1 MGKFCDLTGQVFG
14 RLTVDSFSMM
24 DKNGKSKWL
33 CLCICGNKKI
43 IYSTNLIRG
52 KSISCGCANVGQHRH
67 GMCYT
72 RTYNSWRHMLGR
84 CRNPKHERFKDYGGR
99 GITVCASWLKFE
111 NFFADMGEC
120 PIGLSIERK
129 NNDGNYEPGN
139 CKWADA
145 KEQANNRRNSK

>member
-1 MGKFCDLTGQVFG
+1 
-14 RLTVDSFSMM
+14 
-24 DKNGKSKWL
+24 
-33 CLCICGNKKI
+33 
-43 IYSTNLIRG
+43 
-52 KSISCGCANVGQHRH
+52 
-67 GMCYT
+67 
-72 RTYNSWRHMLGR
+72 MLGR